1 VCDLVQSEIFF
12 LQVNLLQQDGWV
24 FIFHYVWQCK
34 NASFFLEHI
43 KLQQFLQLR
52 LTLLLEQS
60 FSRTY
65 SPVWHRISE
74 RIVFYH
80 YMFN

>member
-1 VCDLVQSEIFF
+1 MCDSVQSEIFF

-24 FIFHYVWQCK
+24 FILCK
-34 NASFFLEHI
+34 FFFLEHI

-74 RIVFYH
+74 RIVFYDFLPL
-80 YMFN
+80 YV